1 MMNPWGEVIVMG
13 LIALCFTAIGF
24 LAGRYETG
32 KDVCTAKGGMY
43 VKASEGWIC
52 IKGEKL

>member
-1 MMNPWGEVIVMG
+1 MMTPWGEIIVMG

-32 KDVCTAKGGMY
+32 KDVCIAKGGMY
-43 VKASEGWIC
+43 VQASEGWIC